1 MLLASLEP
9 CSWKKFRP
17 THLLSLVSGT
27 VRLVFGLYALP
38 SAYPYAQDLTRLAG
52 KSWSEIPGF
61 VDLNVLSS
69 NRIREDLNWKL
80 RRQNYAVVLRAR
92 QTNATDADVT
102 AITAYP
108 NLTRKCRSSKLLCQW
123 EVTFSSYCL
132 HVSHSIRISYP
143 TTRTYW
149 ACPLG
154 VVCRNLWLPCF
165 YQRLTPRLSASGV
178 STTHC
183 IRNYELEYLP
193 GFPQH
198 AVSPLIS
205 PMPTPPLLALKFSLT
220 TPDCTVGSD
229 QQAWSYKA
237 TRIYQWPVMIM

>member
-108 NLTRKCRSSKLLCQW
+108 NLTRKCRLVLPKFGSEPKFEPEPLGPNSK
-123 EVTFSSYCL
+123 FSS
-132 HVSHSIRISYP
+132 R
-143 TTRTYW
+143 
-149 ACPLG
+149 
-154 VVCRNLWLPCF
+154 
-165 YQRLTPRLSASGV
+165 
-178 STTHC
+178 
-183 IRNYELEYLP
+183 
-193 GFPQH
+193 
-198 AVSPLIS
+198 
-205 PMPTPPLLALKFSLT
+205 FSQ
-220 TPDCTVGSD
+220 S
-229 QQAWSYKA
+229 
-237 TRIYQWPVMIM
+237 